1 MSNYTK
7 STNFA
12 AKDSLPS
19 GNANKVVKGT
29 EINTEFDN
37 IATAIATKAD
47 LNSPTLVTPNL
58 GTPSAAVL
66 TNATGLPISTG
77 VSGLGTGVATALAI
91 NVGSAGA
98 PVVNGGALGTPSSG
112 TVTNLTG
119 TASININGTVGAT
132 TPTTGAFTTLTASGN
147 VTLSGGTANGVLY
160 LNGSK
165 VATSGSALTFD
176 GSNLGLGVTPSAWGI
191 FKGMQFPGGALVGNA
206 GGVGN
211 NQVALYNNAYFDG
224 ANERYLT
231 SDTAQQFRSIAGA
244 FQWRQAPSGTAG
256 NAITFTQAMTLDSSG
271 NLGIGTSSPT
281 VRLQLEQAANSA
293 PVTLLRLNNSGTTAG
308 GPGIASRI
316 SFTAGATALGFIQG
330 SNFASGA
337 AGLQLS
343 GDGTNAQATLD
354 SSGNLGLG
362 VTPSACTTNFGIKAF
377 DISNGCVY
385 GANNDVNLVY
395 NAFFNGTDFI
405 YKTTTFAARYAQT
418 NDGQHRWYTAPSGT
432 AGNAITFT
440 QAMTLDASG
449 NLVVGGT
456 SANVYGISGKAITL
470 NTPTGTSCIYEYTVN
485 GTATGY
491 FGGNASSTWLG
502 AKTSIPIIF
511 YTNDTERARITSSG
525 DLITNVN
532 GTAPTLSTNST
543 MSFELTSNT
552 SLKIVVRGTDGVT
565 RSASLLLV

>member
-132 TPTTGAFTTLTASGN
+132 TPTTGAFTTLSASST

-176 GSNLGLGVTPSAWGI
+176 GANLGVGTTALSGGKFSTLADLTAANGLVVRDSATTYANNDNYVLL
-191 FKGMQFPGGALVGNA
+191 QNSTGATA
-206 GGVGN
+206 GGLTHPASASMGVWGN
-211 NQVALYNNAYFDG
+211 DDIRFLQGSG
-224 ANERYLT
+224 ATEQMRLT
-231 SDTAQQFRSIAGA
+231 STG
-244 FQWRQAPSGTAG
+244 
-256 NAITFTQAMTLDSSG
+256 
-271 NLGIGTSSPT
+271 LGIGTSSFT
-281 VRLQLEQAANSA
+281 AKLEVAAGTGIPLILKTA
-293 PVTLLRLNNSGTTAG
+293 SGTATSLILQQTG
-308 GPGIASRI
+308 VRQWSTYLPAS
-316 SFTAGATALGFIQG
+316 
-330 SNFASGA
+330 SNNFVIRDDSA
-337 AGLQLS
+337 AQDRL
-343 GDGTNAQATLD
+343 TLD

-362 VTPSACTTNFGIKAF
+362 VTPSAWGSSRRALQVGLSSVFAGSPTEASFADLSANSFVSSATGNFAYINTGAASLFRQINGAF
-377 DISNGCVY
+377 EW
-385 GANNDVNLVY
+385 
-395 NAFFNGTDFI
+395 
-405 YKTTTFAARYAQT
+405 R
-418 NDGQHRWYTAPSGT
+418 TAPSGT
-432 AGNAITFT
+432 AGNAISFT

-449 NLVVGGT
+449 NLLVGKT
-456 SANVYGISGKAITL
+456 
-470 NTPTGTSCIYEYTVN
+470 YTAL
-485 GTATGY
+485 GTAGVEAQPVGY
-491 FGGNASSTWLG
+491 FAVTRAERPLVLNRLTTDGDLIELYRDSVSKATLGITSNALTFGVAGS
-502 AKTSIPIIF
+502 
-511 YTNDTERARITSSG
+511 ERARITAAG

>member
-132 TPTTGAFTTLTASGN
+132 TPTTGAFTTLSASSN

-176 GSNLGLGVTPSAWGI
+176 GTNLNV
-191 FKGMQFPGGALVGNA
+191 GGDVS
-206 GGVGN
+206 V
-211 NQVALYNNAYFDG
+211 
-224 ANERYLT
+224 
-231 SDTAQQFRSIAGA
+231 AGA
-244 FQWRQAPSGTAG
+244 STGLFLRGTAG
-256 NAITFTQAMTLDSSG
+256 TNYFVSQSNATLTYYGTTGNTPVAFLQNNTEAMRLTSTG
-271 NLGIGTSSPT
+271 LGIGTSSPAAKLDVASANFQA
-281 VRLQLEQAANSA
+281 VRTFLPSITDTYHQYRGTPDGIGYEHARVYSGRDTTTWTYGSYLAFYTEGK
-293 PVTLLRLNNSGTTAG
+293 NSG
-308 GPGIASRI
+308 
-316 SFTAGATALGFIQG
+316 ATDT
-330 SNFASGA
+330 SVERMR
-337 AGLQLS
+337 
-343 GDGTNAQATLD
+343 LD

-362 VTPSACTTNFGIKAF
+362 VTPSAGKVGTYTKNFEIGAVGNTIRGDGSSTIIVAANAYYDATDSRWEYAWTNLATNYTQQDGIHK
-377 DISNGCVY
+377 
-385 GANNDVNLVY
+385 
-395 NAFFNGTDFI
+395 
-405 YKTTTFAARYAQT
+405 
-418 NDGQHRWYTAPSGT
+418 WYTAPSGT

-449 NLVVGGT
+449 NLGVGTT
-456 SANVYGISGKAITL
+456 SPAARINAEGAGPVQTILRTIG
-470 NTPTGTSCIYEYTVN
+470 
-485 GTATGY
+485 
-491 FGGNASSTWLG
+491 ASSYTSLRLYNDQNSSGRALELDYYGSTASGGERAEIFVTG
-502 AKTSIPIIF
+502 AYPLAF
-511 YTNDTERARITSSG
+511 GTNNTERARITSSG

>member
-160 LNGSK
+160 LSGSK
-165 VATSGSALTFD
+165 VTTSGSALTFD
-176 GSNLGLGVTPSAWGI
+176 GSTFNVAGEVRANATFRSSDGTNIGIFGSNVLASGVIGVTSSNNIPLAFGVAATETMRLTSTGLKSSIAGT
-191 FKGMQFPGGALVGNA
+191 NA
-206 GGVGN
+206 DPVFS
-211 NQVALYNNAYFDG
+211 Y
-224 ANERYLT
+224 T
-231 SDTAQQFRSIAGA
+231 SDTNTGIFFPAADKLGF
-244 FQWRQAPSGTAG
+244 TAG
-256 NAITFTQAMTLDSSG
+256 GGTDQMVLTTTG
-271 NLGIGTSSPT
+271 LGIGTSS
-281 VRLQLEQAANSA
+281 
-293 PVTLLRLNNSGTTAG
+293 VTNPLTIVS
-308 GPGIASRI
+308 
-316 SFTAGATALGFIQG
+316 ATATTK
-330 SNFASGA
+330 
-337 AGLQLS
+337 LS
-343 GDGTNAQATLD
+343 
-354 SSGNLGLG
+354 SS
-362 VTPSACTTNFGIKAF
+362 TTTNQAYH
-377 DISNGCVY
+377 SV
-385 GANNDVNLVY
+385 
-395 NAFFNGTDFI
+395 
-405 YKTTTFAARYAQT
+405 T
-418 NDGQHRWYTAPSGT
+418 N
-432 AGNAITFT
+432 
-440 QAMTLDASG
+440 ASG
-449 NLVVGGT
+449 NMYFGINNSANSFFAAAAYAGIVWHDGAYPIVFGT
-456 SANVYGISGKAITL
+456 SN
-470 NTPTGTSCIYEYTVN
+470 
-485 GTATGY
+485 
-491 FGGNASSTWLG
+491 
-502 AKTSIPIIF
+502 
-511 YTNDTERARITSSG
+511 TERARITSSG